1 MTQIRGRALE
11 ELGHGVF
18 DVLVI
23 GAGIVRSR
31 VAWDAAWAG
40 LRVALVDAG
49 ILAGR
54 RRAPRPG
61 WFTAG
66 SAT

>member
-1 MTQIRGRALE
+1 MSEVRGRALE

-23 GAGIVRSR
+23 GAGIVGSR
-31 VAWDAAWAG
+31 VAWDVARAG

-49 ILAGR
+49 DLGGATSSASAR
-54 RRAPRPG
+54 LVH
-61 WFTAG
+61 AG
-66 SAT
+66 SAS